1 MIDDEAQR
9 KLRLMGLGD
18 VIEILRVQ
26 NTSGEAVM
34 SLPFDQRFEMIV
46 DDVYERKNNN
56 KAETYRKNAKLRFPH
71 ADIPGIYYDSKRC
84 LNKMLITNLA
94 TCNYIADHKSIV
106 IKGYTSSGKTY
117 ISCAF
122 GREACMHLY
131 RTRYYRVPDLLM
143 DYSEIRDDKRKVKS
157 YLTRLTNYNL
167 LILDEWLT
175 NAMTDDELSF
185 LFELFERRY
194 DCTSTIFCS
203 LYDTSDWVAR
213 LGGGTRAESI
223 TERFVHN
230 SYCIDTGDMN
240 MRELYST
247 RNETASSGRKASA

>member
-1 MIDDEAQR
+1 MLVDYVYQE
-9 KLRLMGLGD
+9 KYTSKVKRLMKGARFRIPAAD
-18 VIEILRVQ
+18 VHE
-26 NTSGEAVM
+26 
-34 SLPFDQRFEMIV
+34 
-46 DDVYERKNNN
+46 
-56 KAETYRKNAKLRFPH
+56 
-71 ADIPGIYYDSKRC
+71 IYYVERHLDREQLLELS
-84 LNKMLITNLA
+84 
-94 TCNYIADHKSIV
+94 TCQFISNNMNV
-106 IKGYTSSGKTY
+106 VFQGFTGSGKSY
-117 ISCAF
+117 LACAL
-122 GREACMHLY
+122 GKEACKQTI
-131 RTRYYRVPDLLM
+131 RTRYIRMPDLLM
-143 DYSEIRDDKRKVKS
+143 EWEEARQERNGVPKLLKRYS
-157 YLTRLTNYNL
+157 NYRL

-247 RNETASSGRKASA
+247 RDEKASSGRKASA